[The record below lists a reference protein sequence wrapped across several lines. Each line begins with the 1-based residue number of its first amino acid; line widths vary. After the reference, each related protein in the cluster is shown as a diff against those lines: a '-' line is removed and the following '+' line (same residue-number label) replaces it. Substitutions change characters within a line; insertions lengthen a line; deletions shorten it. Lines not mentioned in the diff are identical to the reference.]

1 MLASSSRGLG
11 GRSCSVVPWAIF
23 GRHVSWRHASWRET
37 SWRRVSWGILGFLG
51 ASWGFLG
58 LPGPPLGAYWVLGV
72 SWGFLGFLG
81 VSGRVLEEFRGV
93 SCGIPGL
100 FGRCGWRSCPVVVVS
115 GGCLRPVV
123 VRLGGACVQ

>member
-1 MLASSSRGLG
+1 MEA
-11 GRSCSVVPWAIF
+11 C
-23 GRHVSWRHASWRET
+23 
-37 SWRRVSWGILGFLG
+37 ILEGNFVEAGFLG
-51 ASWGFLG
+51 HSGVPWGLLGLLGLAGASSWGLLGSWGFVG
-58 LPGPPLGAYWVLGV
+58 LLA
-72 SWGFLGFLG
+72 FLG